1 MWKEF
6 KYAKSRKNVAIN
18 LEKVALVKSSSD
30 GNAVL
35 FLDGDSDGVE
45 ISVSY
50 DDFIARELG
59 IEE

>member
-18 LEKVALVKSSSD
+18 LDKLNLVTSGSD

-35 FLDGDSDGVE
+35 YLDGDSEGVE

-50 DDFIARELG
+50 DDFLAHELG
-59 IEE
+59 IE